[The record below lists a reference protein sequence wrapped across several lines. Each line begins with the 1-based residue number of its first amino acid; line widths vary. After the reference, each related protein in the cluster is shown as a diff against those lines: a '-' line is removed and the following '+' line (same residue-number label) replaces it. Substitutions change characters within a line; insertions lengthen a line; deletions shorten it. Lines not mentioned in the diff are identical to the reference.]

1 MASAIGICLK
11 QRVVIEFL
19 TAEGC
24 SPIEI
29 HTRMKA
35 VYGESCSDVST
46 VSRWARSK
54 EEFPSESNLQDQSH
68 TGRPLSV
75 SDSKNQSRVMI

>member
-1 MASAIGICLK
+1 MASAMDICLK

-35 VYGESCSDVST
+35 VYDESCSGVST
-46 VSRWARSK
+46 VRRWARRSNEESTDTKRRNLRRNSK
-54 EEFPSESNLQDQSH
+54 CVLPQ
-68 TGRPLSV
+68 GR
-75 SDSKNQSRVMI
+75 